1 MKWILG
7 IVALVAVAAAGLL
20 AYGYSYA
27 SSHGALSMFV
37 DDISDPQRSHP
48 IVPVE
53 LSFLDASGAVLATA
67 AGTDPSGGIFLT
79 SPQEYACHAVE
90 ERAAFDAVA
99 REAWQRCFEA
109 QSRWVPTWIRRARS
123 VDVRTAR
130 CSLPRVPL
138 SFAEY
143 RGDWW
148 LWWAPLRHGGGKPY
162 TLYSVS
168 LQIDDSACR
177 PRG

>member
-79 SPQEYACHAVE
+79 SPQDTPATPSRSGRLSTPSRAKRGNAVSKRSRAGCRRGFAGPIGRRPHGAMLPAA
-90 ERAAFDAVA
+90 RAAV
-99 REAWQRCFEA
+99 
-109 QSRWVPTWIRRARS
+109 
-123 VDVRTAR
+123 VR
-130 CSLPRVPL
+130 
-138 SFAEY
+138 
-143 RGDWW
+143 
-148 LWWAPLRHGGGKPY
+148 
-162 TLYSVS
+162 
-168 LQIDDSACR
+168 
-177 PRG
+177 